1 MEETRRTVDMKL
13 RLSGTADVNLLYSLG
28 GAEKNWIGWHDL
40 NPDVK
45 AKLVKQIPAQTKSS
59 REQGGTTAVVEETR
73 RTVDMKLCLSGSVDA
88 NLLYSLGDTEKHWI
102 GCHDLKKTKLV
113 KQILAQAKSARDIG
127 AAVSTASRTAGATSR
142 FTVMYSRLRTL
153 KGETKSLSD
162 DKTLPKLGILGQRDF
177 QDSNEGFKASAGY
190 QKGTRT
196 RDTLEKAEHKRK
208 QLDTTMVFIEEHT
221 LPSEKKRN
229 VLGTEGEVERLLT
242 VL

>member
-1 MEETRRTVDMKL
+1 MKL
-13 RLSGTADVNLLYSLG
+13 CLSGTADDNLLYSLG
-28 GAEKNWIGWHDL
+28 GAEKHWIGWHDL

-45 AKLVKQIPAQTKSS
+45 AKLVHQILAQVKSS

-73 RTVDMKLCLSGSVDA
+73 RTVDMKLCLSGSADD

-102 GCHDLKKTKLV
+102 GCHDLKKAKLV
-113 KQILAQAKSARDIG
+113 KQILTQAKSARDIG

-162 DKTLPKLGILGQRDF
+162 DKALPKLGILGQRDF
-177 QDSNEGFKASAGY
+177 QDSNEGFKASSGY

-196 RDTLEKAEHKRK
+196 RDTLEKAEDKRK
-208 QLDTTMVFIEEHT
+208 
-221 LPSEKKRN
+221 
-229 VLGTEGEVERLLT
+229 
-242 VL
+242 

>member
-1 MEETRRTVDMKL
+1 MNPDVKAKLVNQILAQGKSSTEQGGTSAVAEETRRAVDMKL
-13 RLSGTADVNLLYSLG
+13 CLSGTAGADLLYSLG
-28 GAEKNWIGWHDL
+28 GVEKYWIGWHDL

-45 AKLVKQIPAQTKSS
+45 AKLV
-59 REQGGTTAVVEETR
+59 
-73 RTVDMKLCLSGSVDA
+73 
-88 NLLYSLGDTEKHWI
+88 H
-102 GCHDLKKTKLV
+102 
-113 KQILAQAKSARDIG
+113 QILAQAKSANDTG

-153 KGETKSLSD
+153 KGETTSLPD
-162 DKTLPKLGILGQRDF
+162 DKALPNLGILGQRDF
-177 QDSNEGFKASAGY
+177 QDSNKGFKASAGY

-196 RDTLEKAEHKRK
+196 RDALEKAEHKRK

-242 VL
+242 VLWHDLTVKAARKTKGHHDDDSD